1 MKDKLKSPM
10 FDVRKFEI
18 TDVEDYL
25 LDISNI
31 QCASTG
37 FIDSWETNIFFS
49 EACQMIVNA
58 IALFQ
63 DGYFDAAFYSLRQSI
78 ELSIGTI
85 FLNANPKKLKDWNN
99 LERGFEVGNMTRTL
113 AESEPNFKE
122 IKEKLKNYFDNLLK
136 LRHKIDKYVHK
147 QGYRSFY
154 YELQHS
160 FGDNLKNKK
169 KAIQNDF
176 EDFLKTCIGAIA
188 IYRLVIDPTPLVL
201 SDEDLLFRSGDLIT
215 SPYTDRFIN
224 KYIDPE
230 IVQLLKTTQ
239 FYQDIASWLKSNEKQ
254 TEATFLLI
262 HYQIFD
268 RTNSEDVLNQI
279 YLCSFHD
286 RVAVGT
292 FMCSNKISQI
302 FLEGLFWYS
311 SNVKSNR
318 TDGVTMGESYYSDIF
333 EKSTSDVNFSYE
345 NVYLSRFRMLTK
357 YHYIEHNEILNTDEI
372 NTIKLLYDQFELS
385 FKEQESK
392 LLKLY
397 EELKGQK

>member
-1 MKDKLKSPM
+1 M
-10 FDVRKFEI
+10 FDVRKFEFSQG
-18 TDVEDYL
+18 EDYL
-25 LDISNI
+25 VDISNI
-31 QCASTG
+31 LFAHTG
-37 FIDSWETNIFFS
+37 FIDSLNTNLFFT
-49 EACQMIVNA
+49 EAVQMLANA

-85 FLNANPKKLKDWNN
+85 FLNSNPDRLDAWNN
-99 LERGFEVGNMTRTL
+99 LESGFEVGKMSQILNHN
-113 AESEPNFKE
+113 ESNFKE
-122 IKEKLKNYFDNLLK
+122 IRAKLKDYFDVLKEK
-136 LRHKIDKYVHK
+136 RHKIDKYVHK

-160 FGDNLKNKK
+160 FGDDLKNKK

-176 EDFLKTCIGAIA
+176 EDFLKTCIGAIS

-215 SPYTDRFIN
+215 FPYTDRFIK
-224 KYIDPE
+224 KYIDPD

-254 TEATFLLI
+254 NEATFLLI

-268 RTNSEDVLNQI
+268 RTNYEDILNQI
-279 YLCSFHD
+279 HLCSFHD
-286 RVAVGT
+286 RIAVGT
-292 FMCSNKISQI
+292 FICSNKISQI
-302 FLEGLFWYS
+302 YLEGFFWYS
-311 SNVKSNR
+311 SNIKSNR
-318 TDGVTMGESYYSDIF
+318 ADGVTMGESYFSDIF

-345 NVYLSRFRMLTK
+345 NVYLSRFRMLNK

-397 EELKGQK
+397 EGLKGQK